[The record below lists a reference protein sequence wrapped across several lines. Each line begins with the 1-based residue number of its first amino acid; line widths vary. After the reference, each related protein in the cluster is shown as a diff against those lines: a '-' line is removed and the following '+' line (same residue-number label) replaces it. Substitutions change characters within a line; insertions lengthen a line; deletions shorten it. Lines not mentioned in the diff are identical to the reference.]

1 MNLTVKVVVAFAILC
16 GLMAF
21 GGGVSWFNMN
31 RIDTAFSFVVKD
43 MKSLD
48 TQASQLGTGLL
59 RLNKLAADMVFAPDQ
74 ASLTTQKQAF
84 DSQVAGL
91 NADLTEL
98 QAGVSRL
105 PDGQALA
112 AQLAPLQQQIEGI
125 LAQSQPIYASRSQ
138 ILAEGAR
145 IGTVKD
151 ELLNKLAFAKIGADK
166 LFKPYAAEDPYIAGL
181 GNQFI
186 EWLGTLEY
194 MVNAIFSAQ
203 RVTDMQPI
211 EKKAKAMGQMLLDGY
226 GMLQREVPA
235 IADNSD
241 IQAGLAAL
249 KQNVNSDQG
258 AIGRFIGLSQQRE
271 QLEQQVQQ
279 IAQAIDE
286 ALVSQ
291 AALQS
296 AANGLSQQA
305 FVSAKSTLNTTSLSV
320 IISVLV
326 SLLFAGIV
334 GWRLSAAIKGPMAVI
349 QRVLDKM
356 AKGDFSNRV
365 DGRFTGEFAVLQRD
379 INAVV
384 LAFNQALKVVREGAE
399 QTRLTAERNRQ
410 FADSLAAQ
418 VQVQSGTMTTLAA
431 TVTEMEHAIED
442 VNNNTESSL
451 AMVLSVDDQIQEG
464 RQLVQA
470 NTQRAEQLFDNLRH
484 SEQTIQEVNGESE
497 RIGGILEVIE
507 SISEQTNLLALNAAI
522 EAARAGEHGRGFAV
536 VADEVRNLASRTGE
550 STKEIHSMISNLR
563 SKSTSAVSSMQSSLN
578 LMGESQSMME
588 QINSAMG
595 MIAQHMQQVRDAS
608 ELIANATR
616 EQTQASRDI
625 SRSINEM
632 SDVVE
637 QSSQTMGDMATQT
650 QILDELCL
658 EQDRTVSQFKLAH

>member
-21 GGGVSWFNMN
+21 GGGISWFNMN
-31 RIDTAFSFVVKD
+31 RIDSAFSFVVKD
-43 MKSLD
+43 MKGLD
-48 TQASQLGTGLL
+48 EQAGQLGSGLL
-59 RLNKLAADMVFAPDQ
+59 RLNKLTADMVFATDQ
-74 ASLTTQKQAF
+74 ASLERHRQAF
-84 DSQVAGL
+84 DSQVEGL
-91 NADLTEL
+91 NANLAQL
-98 QAGVSRL
+98 QSSVNQLQDA
-105 PDGQALA
+105 QALTS
-112 AQLAPLQQQIEGI
+112 QLAPLQQQITGL
-125 LAQSQPIYASRSQ
+125 LALSQPIYASRSQ

-166 LFKPYAAEDPYIAGL
+166 LFKPYAAEDPYIGGL

-365 DGRFTGEFAVLQRD
+365 DGRFTGEFAILQRD

-464 RQLVQA
+464 RHLVQE
-470 NTQRAEQLFDNLRH
+470 NTQRVEKLYENLRH
-484 SEQTIQEVNGESE
+484 SEQTIEEVNGQSE

-550 STKEIHSMISNLR
+550 STKEIHAMISNLR
-563 SKSTSAVSSMQSSLN
+563 SKSTSAVSSMQSSLS
-578 LMGESQSMME
+578 LMGDSQTMME
-588 QINSAMG
+588 QVNDAMG
-595 MIAQHMQQVRDAS
+595 VIAQHMQQVRDAS
-608 ELIANATR
+608 ELIAHATR
-616 EQTQASRDI
+616 EQTQASREI

-637 QSSQTMGDMATQT
+637 QSSRTMSDMAAQT

-658 EQDRTVSQFKLAH
+658 AQDKTVGQFRLAE